1 MKFFSSLRFQ
11 VVASFFILVVL
22 ATFFLGSLLIRQT
35 ETNLLNVENEKL
47 TIIAKQLAL
56 AYDRVIEKFPTMA
69 ETLKVDYETVKK
81 FYLERSLDDYTSPV
95 HEQNPDFGVGF
106 FIYGESFNRPVAF
119 YESESLLS
127 EKTRVILPLYERG
140 EEIGYVWIEEPKDI
154 IYSKI
159 NELKQTQRNIIIY
172 VVIISGLFSLYIST
186 LFVRRVTVLKNGL
199 GNLKS
204 DLTYKLPKMS
214 GELGDISYAINDLSQ
229 TLYIT
234 RSNSEKILESINS
247 GVMVLSKDGIIK
259 DINRAVEEL
268 LEIKRKDV
276 LNKRF
281 LDFPILKELLSDI
294 KIKDNIK
301 EKRIKIGKSEKIFN
315 INSSPFNSEEILIT
329 IDDVTEEVKLL
340 EEKRKTEALKTLGIF
355 TTGVAH
361 EIRNPLT
368 SIKGFTQILEKR
380 LESKEEEMKY
390 ISTILSEIK
399 RLEDIVKDLLTYGRP
414 SPPNKIQSN
423 LSNVIKDSISLLS
436 DKLKEKNLKV
446 EYDTS
451 FDPKFNFDPK
461 QMEQVALNLIMNAID
476 SSDYGSK
483 IIVRMK
489 KYEEGVL
496 LEIKDF
502 GFGIKEEDKEKIF
515 TPFFTTKERGTGL
528 GLSISQKIV
537 EMHNGRIWFASN
549 IEGTSFFVYLPIL

>member
-11 VVASFFILVVL
+11 VIASFFILVVL
-22 ATFFLGSLLIRQT
+22 ATFFLGSLLIKQT
-35 ETNLLNVENEKL
+35 ETNLWNVEDEKL
-47 TIIAKQLAL
+47 TTIAKQLAL
-56 AYDRVIEKFPTMA
+56 AYNRVIEKFPTMA
-69 ETLKVDYETVKK
+69 ETLKTDVETVKK

-95 HEQNPDFGVGF
+95 HDQNPEIGVGF
-106 FIYGESFNRPVAF
+106 FIYGESFNRPIAF
-119 YESESLLS
+119 YESQSPLS
-127 EKTRVILPLYERG
+127 EKMRVVLPLNEKG
-140 EEIGYVWIEEPKDI
+140 EEVGYVWIEEPKDI
-154 IYSKI
+154 VYSRI
-159 NELKQTQRNIIIY
+159 NELKRTQRNLIIY
-172 VVIISGLFSLYIST
+172 VVIISGIFAIYIST
-186 LFVRRVTVLKNGL
+186 LFVSKVNVVKKGL
-199 GNLKS
+199 QDLKS
-204 DLTYKLPKMS
+204 DLTYKIPKMS
-214 GELGDISYAINDLSQ
+214 GELGEISYAINDLSQ

-247 GVMVLSKDGIIK
+247 GVIVLSKEGLIK
-259 DINRAVEEL
+259 DINRATEEL
-268 LEIKRKDV
+268 LEIKKKDI
-276 LNKRF
+276 LNKRYV
-281 LDFPILKELLSDI
+281 DFPILKELFSDI
-294 KIKDNIK
+294 KTKDNIK
-301 EKRIKIGKSEKIFN
+301 EKRIKIGNSEKIFN

-414 SPPNKIQSN
+414 SPPNKIQLN
-423 LSNVIKDSISLLS
+423 LLNVVKDSISLLQ
-436 DKLKEKNLKV
+436 DKLKEKNIKV
-446 EYDTS
+446 EYDIS

-461 QMEQVALNLIMNAID
+461 QMEQVALNLMLNAIE

-483 IIVRMK
+483 IIIRMK

-528 GLSISQKIV
+528 GLPISQKIV
-537 EMHNGRIWFASN
+537 EMHNGRIWFASDG
-549 IEGTSFFVYLPIL
+549 EGTSFFVYLPA

>member
-1 MKFFSSLRFQ
+1 MKFLSSLRFQ
-11 VVASFFILVVL
+11 VIASFFILVVL
-22 ATFFLGSLLIRQT
+22 TTFLLGSLLIKQT
-35 ETNLLNVENEKL
+35 EANLWNVENEKL
-47 TIIAKQLAL
+47 TTIAKQLSL

-69 ETLKVDYETVKK
+69 ETLKTDVETVKK

-95 HEQNPDFGVGF
+95 HEQNPEIGVGF

-119 YESESLLS
+119 YESQSPLS
-127 EKTRVILPLYERG
+127 EKTRVVLPLFENG
-140 EEIGYVWIEEPKDI
+140 QEVGYVWIEEPKDI
-154 IYSKI
+154 VYSKI
-159 NELKQTQRNIIIY
+159 NALKETQRNLIIY
-172 VVIISGLFSLYIST
+172 VVIISGIFALYIST
-186 LFVRRVTVLKNGL
+186 LFVRKVTIVKKGL
-199 GNLKS
+199 ENLKS
-204 DLTYKLPKMS
+204 DLSYQLPKMS
-214 GELGDISYAINDLSQ
+214 GEMGEISYAINDLSK
-229 TLYIT
+229 TLLIT

-247 GVMVLSKDGIIK
+247 GVIVLSKDGVIK
-259 DINRAVEEL
+259 DINRATEEL
-268 LEIKRKDV
+268 LEIKKKDV
-276 LNKRF
+276 LNKKF
-281 LDFPILKELLSDI
+281 LDFPFLKQLFSDI

-301 EKRIKIGKSEKIFN
+301 EKRIKIGNSEKIFN
-315 INSSPFNSEEILIT
+315 INSSPFNNEEILIT

-380 LESKEEEMKY
+380 LETKEEELKY
-390 ISTILSEIK
+390 ITTILSEIR

-414 SPPNKIQSN
+414 SPPNKIQLN
-423 LSNVIKDSISLLS
+423 LFNVIKDSISLLQ
-436 DKLKEKNLKV
+436 DKLKEKNIKV
-446 EYDTS
+446 EYDVS

-461 QMEQVALNLIMNAID
+461 QMEQVALNLMLNAIE

-483 IIVRMK
+483 IIIRMK

-528 GLSISQKIV
+528 GLPISQKIV
-537 EMHNGRIWFASN
+537 EMHNGRIWFTSGN
-549 IEGTSFFVYLPIL
+549 EGTSFFVYLPVL

>member
-11 VVASFFILVVL
+11 VIASFFILVVL
-22 ATFFLGSLLIRQT
+22 ATFFLGSLLIKQT
-35 ETNLLNVENEKL
+35 ETNLWNVEDEKL
-47 TIIAKQLAL
+47 TTIAKQLAL

-69 ETLKVDYETVKK
+69 ETLKTNVETVKK

-95 HEQNPDFGVGF
+95 HEQNPEIGVGF
-106 FIYGESFNRPVAF
+106 FIYGESFNRPIAF
-119 YESESLLS
+119 YESQSPLS
-127 EKTRVILPLYERG
+127 EKTRVVLPLNENG
-140 EEIGYVWIEEPKDI
+140 EEVGYVWIEEPKDI
-154 IYSKI
+154 VYSKI
-159 NELKQTQRNIIIY
+159 NELKRTQRNLIIY
-172 VVIISGLFSLYIST
+172 VVIISGIFALYIST
-186 LFVRRVTVLKNGL
+186 LFVSKVNVVKKGL
-199 GNLKS
+199 QNLKS
-204 DLTYKLPKMS
+204 DLTYKIPKMS
-214 GELGDISYAINDLSQ
+214 GELGEISYAINDLSQ

-247 GVMVLSKDGIIK
+247 GVIVLSKDGLIK
-259 DINRAVEEL
+259 DINRATEEL
-268 LEIKRKDV
+268 LEIKRKDI
-276 LNKRF
+276 LNKRYF
-281 LDFPILKELLSDI
+281 DFPILKELFSDI
-294 KIKDNIK
+294 NIKNSVK
-301 EKRIKIGKSEKIFN
+301 EKRIKIGNSEKIFN

-380 LESKEEEMKY
+380 LESKEEEIKY
-390 ISTILSEIK
+390 ITTILSEIK
-399 RLEDIVKDLLTYGRP
+399 RLEDIVKDLLDYGRP
-414 SPPNKIQSN
+414 SPPNKILFN
-423 LSNVIKDSISLLS
+423 LFNVIKDSVSLLS
-436 DKLKEKNLKV
+436 DKLKEKNLRV
-446 EYDTS
+446 EYDIS

-461 QMEQVALNLIMNAID
+461 QMEQVALNLILNAIE

-483 IIVRMK
+483 ILIRMK

-528 GLSISQKIV
+528 GLPISQKIV
-537 EMHNGRIWFASN
+537 EMHDGRIWFTSN
-549 IEGTSFFVYLPIL
+549 IEGTSFFVYLPAL